1 MLGPDSP
8 EAYADDSQ
16 FWGQTILN
24 QYRRVAL
31 SPPDPGTSARVSVF
45 RALNRMKRFCRFRAL
60 CEAVGLGPGEGIGEA
75 DAADWWLRI
84 LLMPQEFHDELWRS
98 FPEYLAALRMASAE
112 VATRMALVAEA
123 ATTTARRKKDIIV
136 SQADQIA
143 DLRRQVK
150 TAAARKRLV
159 EYFSPGKRSKGWQ
172 KLRRIVKTAAR
183 YVWIEDAWL
192 GSDVVDLLGEDLPD
206 SIHLRVM
213 GVMGPMQTNR
223 PWDGAV
229 ASLKRLGADLPGRV
243 EVRMSRDVH
252 DRYIYVDDR
261 VWRSDDSFKDMAAK
275 KTTKIIDE
283 GERSV
288 ELVADFEKRWS
299 SARQVYPP

>member
-1 MLGPDSP
+1 MLGPNRP
-8 EAYADDSQ
+8 EACADDSQ

-31 SPPDPGTSARVSVF
+31 SPPDPDISARVSVF
-45 RALNRMKRFCRFRAL
+45 RALNRMKRFRRFRAL
-60 CEAVGLGPGEGIGEA
+60 CEAIGLGPGEGIGEA

-172 KLRRIVKTAAR
+172 KLRRIVRAAAR
-183 YVWIEDAWL
+183 HVWIEDNYV
-192 GSDVVDLLGEDLPD
+192 GSDVVAMLAEDLPE
-206 SIHLRVM
+206 SANLRVL
-213 GVMGPMQTNR
+213 GPVKENKW
-223 PWDGAV
+223 WDGAL
-229 ASLKRLGADLPGRV
+229 ASLRRLGTDLAGRV
-243 EVRMSRDVH
+243 EVRVSDDVH
-252 DRYIYVDDR
+252 ERYIYVR
-261 VWRSDDSFKDMAAK
+261 GNAWRSSDSFKDMAAR
-275 KTTKIIDE
+275 KTTKITDE
-283 GERSV
+283 GEGSAGLIANFR
-288 ELVADFEKRWS
+288 KRWK
-299 SARQVYPP
+299 SAKLVFPP